1 MLNDSTTIS
10 TANVVKEIDED
21 AILGDDDDSSFN
33 KPDESLLHNE
43 DLLLSETNL
52 IETPNITSQ
61 QVATEITSASVV
73 VPISKPISQ
82 ESSVQ
87 PISKPTNTVSSLKK
101 LASSNISTLT
111 PEEKK
116 QARLLKF
123 SDPKVKNRAERFGV
137 ITPADPELTEDSK
150 LKQRIQRFGEVVSTK
165 AKNLNEKERFEKRK
179 ERFGIVNV
187 GDTKSNGNKMNQFNK
202 PVQNESIKKRQD
214 RFGVVENAKPQNKIL
229 PGFKRRRFAY

>member
-123 SDPKVKNRAERFGV
+123 SDPKVKNRAKRFGV
-137 ITPADPELTEDSK
+137 ITPAVCFKNFNAFKSYYNQCLK
-150 LKQRIQRFGEVVSTK
+150 LFRI
-165 AKNLNEKERFEKRK
+165 LN
-179 ERFGIVNV
+179 
-187 GDTKSNGNKMNQFNK
+187 
-202 PVQNESIKKRQD
+202 
-214 RFGVVENAKPQNKIL
+214 
-229 PGFKRRRFAY
+229 